1 VCIISVISRI
11 FISPFSFHICLILY
25 HWWRMKIV
33 AVILRPARHTVS
45 YFEDESFH
53 SGNRN
58 IHWWQCKD
66 LLRTVYIAVTVEELY
81 EKQVRMFCKS
91 VHKPFVSVFVVSVF
105 SSFWFFSRFNSR
117 YFLAF
122 LVFFYIWLFF
132 LSNLSVCCLFVCSI
146 YLISSV

>member
-1 VCIISVISRI
+1 
-11 FISPFSFHICLILY
+11 
-25 HWWRMKIV
+25 MKIV

-81 EKQVRMFCKS
+81 EKQVRMFAS
-91 VHKPFVSVFVVSVF
+91 LYTNHLFRFL
-105 SSFWFFSRFNSR
+105 SSQFFLRFG
-117 YFLAF
+117 FF
-122 LVFFYIWLFF
+122 LV
-132 LSNLSVCCLFVCSI
+132 
-146 YLISSV
+146 LILVTF